1 MGSILSILATAGK
14 FVWGIF
20 AGNNTPDE
28 VAAKKAA
35 NTQADKDR
43 ITADVAKGDVSAIEK
58 DIS

>member
-28 VAAKKAA
+28 VAAKKAS
-35 NTQADKDR
+35 NTQAQKDQ
-43 ITADVAKGDVSAIEK
+43 ITQDVAKGDLTSIEK